1 MARSST
7 TETHQSS
14 SSTSKEHSKTDSRQ
28 DTTSQS
34 TSSSRQ
40 DSTSQ
45 SSSTSQSTTKN
56 VLDKEMMNQILSGL
70 MSNMTDEQI
79 TQFAE
84 NLLRPQLNAGLEAS
98 QQNYETTKL
107 SKEQEIANIAAN
119 LNRSIDAQNEAYRK
133 GAANV
138 ETAALN
144 RGMGRSSYTM
154 QTLANQSDALAKA
167 VQQLTEDSGRQSQQ
181 IQNQITQA
189 AQQNSQTQGRLN
201 NDYASQLAAKV
212 QELKENQRKEWNSN
226 YLTAI
231 SSAMGQQMTGSQQ
244 TTGAQTS
251 IGSQQTTGSQQTLGT
266 SETTGE
272 SSTESSGSSVSTTTS
287 GGGGGSRKK
296 KAANSTGATAN
307 TREIY
312 GRYSPKNTSK
322 IR

>member
-7 TETHQSS
+7 TETYQSS
-14 SSTSKEHSKTDSRQ
+14 NSTSKEHSKTDSRQ

-34 TSSSRQ
+34 KTNSRQ

-45 SSSTSQSTTKN
+45 SSSTSQSTSKN
-56 VLDKEMMNQILSGL
+56 VLDKELMNQILSGL
-70 MSNMTDEQI
+70 MGTMTDEQI

-84 NLLRPQLNAGLEAS
+84 NLLRPQLNAGLEEA

-107 SKEQEIANIAAN
+107 SKEQEIENLAAN
-119 LNRSIDAQNEAYRK
+119 LTRSIDEQNAAYRRS
-133 GAANV
+133 AANV

-154 QTLANQSDALAKA
+154 QTLANQGDALAKA
-167 VQQLTEDSGRQSQQ
+167 VQQLTEDSGRRSQQ

-189 AQQNSQTQGRLN
+189 AQQNSRTQGRLN
-201 NDYASQLAAKV
+201 SDYASQLAAKV

-231 SSAMGQQMTGSQQ
+231 SSAMGQQTTGS
-244 TTGAQTS
+244 QTS
-251 IGSQQTTGSQQTLGT
+251 IGSQQTTGSQQTIGT

-272 SSTESSGSSVSTTTS
+272 SSTESSGTSVSTTTTS
-287 GGGGGSRKK
+287 RGGGRSSKK
-296 KAANSTGATAN
+296 KAATN

>member
-7 TETHQSS
+7 TETYQNSN
-14 SSTSKEHSKTDSRQ
+14 STSKEHSKTDSRQ

-34 TSSSRQ
+34 TSNSRQ

-45 SSSTSQSTTKN
+45 SSSTSQSTSKN
-56 VLDKEMMNQILSGL
+56 VLDKELMNQILSGL
-70 MSNMTDEQI
+70 MGTMTDEQI

-84 NLLRPQLNAGLEAS
+84 NLLRPQLNAGLEEA

-107 SKEQEIANIAAN
+107 SKEQEIENLAAN
-119 LNRSIDAQNEAYRK
+119 LTRSIDEQNAAYRRS
-133 GAANV
+133 AANV

-154 QTLANQSDALAKA
+154 QTLANQGDALAKA
-167 VQQLTEDSGRQSQQ
+167 VQQLTEDSGRRSQQ
-181 IQNQITQA
+181 IQNQIAQA
-189 AQQNSQTQGRLN
+189 AQQNSRTQGRLSS
-201 NDYASQLAAKV
+201 DYASQLAAKV

-231 SSAMGQQMTGSQQ
+231 SSAMGQQ
-244 TTGAQTS
+244 
-251 IGSQQTTGSQQTLGT
+251 TTGSQQTAGT
-266 SETTGE
+266 SETTGK
-272 SSTESSGSSVSTTTS
+272 SSAESSGTSVSTTTS
-287 GGGGGSRKK
+287 KGGGTSKK
-296 KAANSTGATAN
+296 KETANRAAAN